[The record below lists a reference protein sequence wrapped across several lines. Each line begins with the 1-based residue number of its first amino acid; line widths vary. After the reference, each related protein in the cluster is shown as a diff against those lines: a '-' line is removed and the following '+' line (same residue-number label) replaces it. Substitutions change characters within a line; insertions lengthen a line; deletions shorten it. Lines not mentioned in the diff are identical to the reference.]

1 STHRPSLASRRGA
14 AARLA
19 ALRARIR
26 GTRSPALH
34 DRGGSA
40 MSDPNPTMSL
50 WHALECPFSMR
61 VRLVLREKD
70 QPYESHVV
78 SLDDVGEEVRARNPK
93 GSVPVLEVGGCAIYE
108 AHVIAEY
115 LEERFPDPPL
125 YPRDPSQRARARL

>member
-1 STHRPSLASRRGA
+1 
-14 AARLA
+14 
-19 ALRARIR
+19 
-26 GTRSPALH
+26 
-34 DRGGSA
+34 

-125 YPRDPSQRARARL
+125 YPRDPSQRARARLLLEWVEAELVGPLHELEQAHT